1 MDSPCNHHKCMGYYG
16 IKSLECQMIVR
27 SYCAKYNDVSSIEA
41 GDDGC
46 ASFVRDDKDSIS
58 TTTKTTQPTT
68 LSQRTTTLSPRTTR
82 STTRKSHTSTIP
94 GIPKTTTFE
103 GKETT
108 TSTRSSSSTTTRK
121 SHTST
126 IPGLLKP
133 TTSISSTTKNQYVTT
148 SKDPEY
154 CPFKKDSMDSPCN
167 HHKCMGYYGTKSLEC
182 QMIVRSYCAK
192 YNDVSASFVR
202 DDKGSISTTTK
213 RTRTTTLSPPRTTRS
228 SSSSSTTTRKSHT
241 STIPGLLK
249 TTTSIS
255 STKI

>member
-1 MDSPCNHHKCMGYYG
+1 MGYYG
-16 IKSLECQMIVR
+16 TKSLECQMIVR

-46 ASFVRDDKDSIS
+46 ASFVRDDKGSIS
-58 TTTKTTQPTT
+58 TTTKRA
-68 LSQRTTTLSPRTTR
+68 RTTTLSPPRT
-82 STTRKSHTSTIP
+82 
-94 GIPKTTTFE
+94 
-103 GKETT
+103 
-108 TSTRSSSSTTTRK
+108 TRSSSSSTTTTRK

-126 IPGLLKP
+126 IPGLLKT

-192 YNDVSASFVR
+192 YNDVSSIEAGDDGCASFVR

-228 SSSSSTTTRKSHT
+228 SSSSTTTRKSHT
-241 STIPGLLK
+241 GTIPGLLK

-255 STKI
+255 STTKNQYVTTSKDPEY